1 VLGYRPLTK
10 TRFKKENT
18 VRIRNWFVTAVLV
31 FAGCATAPPEKAII
45 NDAATALGGADKIQ
59 AVNTLTITGSGEN
72 LNLGQNSSPDAPTPV
87 LKVSEYK
94 RSIDFAGNRSRL
106 EQVRT
111 ATVGNTA
118 PAKQILCLDGDVA
131 VNVNAAGVA
140 TRASGQVA
148 TDRRVE
154 MYHHPIGALRA
165 ALAQGAVVAN
175 PRKDGNT
182 DVVDIT
188 TSDGAK
194 LTLYV
199 DSQTKLPSKV
209 STISDN
215 IGGPL
220 GDMVVETSFANYAD
234 TAGLKL
240 PNRLTTKNDKY
251 TVADIEVSANAVN
264 GNTGDLSAP
273 ADVKSA
279 AAPPAAA
286 PAMITVEEVG
296 KGLWYLTGQSHHSV
310 LAEFADHLVLIET
323 PQHEVRSA
331 AVIAKAKEL
340 RPNKP
345 IKYVI
350 NTHHHFDHSGGIRA
364 AIAEGATIITHEGN
378 KAFIEAMASRP
389 HTLTPDALSKSPKSA
404 VVETVSDKRVLKD
417 STRTLEIYHVAGSVH
432 SDTMLMV
439 YFPAERLIVEADL
452 YNPPAPPA
460 ANAPPPPPNAPPPVF
475 PFAANF
481 VENVHKLGLKVDRIM
496 PIHGRIVPFKDA
508 EAAGK
513 TASSD

>member
-1 VLGYRPLTK
+1 MQ
-10 TRFKKENT
+10 
-18 VRIRNWFVTAVLV
+18 IRNWFVTAIFV
-31 FAGCATAPPEKAII
+31 FAGCTSTPPEKAVI
-45 NDAATALGGADKIQ
+45 NDAATALGGADNIQ
-59 AVNTLTITGSGEN
+59 ADNTLTISGSGEN
-72 LNLGQNSSPDAPTPV
+72 LNLGQNSSPDAPEPI

-94 RSIDFAGNRSRL
+94 RSIDFARNRSRL

-118 PAKQILCLDGDVA
+118 PAKQILCLDGDA
-131 VNVNAAGVA
+131 AFNVNAAGMA
-140 TRASGQVA
+140 TRASDQA
-148 TDRRVE
+148 AKDRRAE
-154 MYHHPIGALRA
+154 MFHHPIGAIRA

-175 PRKDGNT
+175 PRKEGNA

-188 TSDGAK
+188 TADGAK

-199 DSQTKLPSKV
+199 DSHTKLPSRV
-209 STISDN
+209 TTMTDN

-240 PNRLTTKNDKY
+240 PTRLTTKNDNY
-251 TVADIEVSANAVN
+251 TVADIQVTANAIN
-264 GNTGDLSAP
+264 DNTGDLSAP

-279 AAPPAAA
+279 QAPPAAA
-286 PAMITVEEVG
+286 SAMVTVEPVG
-296 KGLWYLTGQSHHSV
+296 KGLWYLTGQSHHSILV
-310 LAEFADHLVLIET
+310 EFADHLVLIET

-331 AVIAKAKEL
+331 AVVAKAREL
-340 RPNKP
+340 VPNKP

-350 NTHHHFDHSGGIRA
+350 NTHHHFDHSGGIRT

-389 HTLTPDALSKSPKSA
+389 HTMTPDALSKNPKSA
-404 VVETVSDKRVLKD
+404 VVETVSEKRVLQD
-417 STRTLEIYHVAGSVH
+417 STRTVEIYHMAGNTH

-439 YFPAERLIVEADL
+439 YFPVERLIVEADV

-460 ANAPPPPPNAPPPVF
+460 ANAPPSPPPVS

-496 PIHGRIVPFKDA
+496 PIHGRIVPFKDV
-508 EAAGK
+508 EAAAK
-513 TASSD
+513 TSSSD

>member
-1 VLGYRPLTK
+1 M
-10 TRFKKENT
+10 
-18 VRIRNWFVTAVLV
+18 RIRNWFVTAVLV
-31 FAGCATAPPEKAII
+31 FAGCASAPPEKAII

-94 RSIDFAGNRSRL
+94 RSIDFTGNRSRL

-118 PAKQILCLDGDVA
+118 PAKQILGLDGDVA
-131 VNVNAAGVA
+131 FNVNAAGVA
-140 TRASGQVA
+140 ARASGQVA
-148 TDRRVE
+148 KDRRQE

-165 ALAQGAVVAN
+165 ALAQGATVAN
-175 PRKDGNT
+175 PRKDGNA

-209 STISDN
+209 TTTTDN

-220 GDMVVETSFANYAD
+220 GDMVIETSFANYAD

-240 PNRLTTKNDKY
+240 PMRLTTKNDKY

-264 GNTGDLSAP
+264 GNAGDLSAP
-273 ADVKSA
+273 ADVKA
-279 AAPPAAA
+279 AQAPPAAA

-296 KGLWYLTGQSHHSV
+296 KGLWYLTGQSHHSI

-350 NTHHHFDHSGGIRA
+350 NTHHHFDHSGGIRT

-378 KAFIEAMASRP
+378 KEFIEAMASRP
-389 HTLTPDALSKSPKSA
+389 HTLTPDALTTSPKSA
-404 VVETVSDKRVLKD
+404 IVETVSEKRVLKD
-417 STRTLEIYHVAGSVH
+417 STRTVEIYHVPNIH
-432 SDTMLMV
+432 SATMLMV
-439 YFPAERLIVEADL
+439 YFPAERFIVEADL

-460 ANAPPPPPNAPPPVF
+460 ANAAPAPNAPPPVF

-481 VENVHKLGLKVDRIM
+481 VDSVHKLGLKVDRIL
-496 PIHGRIVPFKDA
+496 PIHGRMVPFKDA
-508 EAAGK
+508 EVAAK
-513 TASSD
+513 TSSSD

>member
-1 VLGYRPLTK
+1 
-10 TRFKKENT
+10 
-18 VRIRNWFVTAVLV
+18 VRIRNWFVTAVVV
-31 FAGCATAPPEKAII
+31 FAGCTSAPPEKAII
-45 NDAATALGGADKIQ
+45 NNAAAALGGADKIQ
-59 AVNTLTITGSGEN
+59 AVKTLTITGSGEN
-72 LNLGQNSSPDAPTPV
+72 LNLGQNSSPDAATPI
-87 LKVSEYK
+87 LKVSDYK
-94 RSIDFAGNRSRL
+94 RSIDFAGARSRL

-118 PAKQILCLDGDVA
+118 PAKQVLCVDGETA
-131 VNVNAAGVA
+131 FNVNPAGMA
-140 TRASGQVA
+140 TRASNLA
-148 TDRRVE
+148 AKDRRAE
-154 MYHHPIGALRA
+154 MYHHPIGAIRA

-175 PRKDGNT
+175 PRKDGND
-182 DVVDIT
+182 DVVDVT
-188 TSDGAK
+188 TADGVK

-209 STISDN
+209 STMTDN

-220 GDMVVETSFANYAD
+220 GDMLVETSFADYAD

-240 PNRLTTKNDKY
+240 PTKLTTKNDKY
-251 TVADIEVSANAVN
+251 TVADIQVSANAVN
-264 GNTGDLSAP
+264 GDTGDLSAP

-279 AAPPAAA
+279 QAPPAAA
-286 PAMITVEEVG
+286 PPMITVEEVG
-296 KGLWYLTGQSHHSV
+296 KGLWYLTGQSHHSILV
-310 LAEFADHLVLIET
+310 EFADHLVLVET
-323 PQHEVRSA
+323 PQHEARSA
-331 AVIAKAKEL
+331 AVVAKVKEL

-350 NTHHHFDHSGGIRA
+350 NTHHHFDHSGGIRT

-389 HTLTPDALSKSPKSA
+389 HTMTPDALSRSPKSA
-404 VVETVSDKRVLKD
+404 VVETVNDKLVLKD
-417 STRTLEIYHVAGSVH
+417 STRTVEIYHVAGSPH
-432 SDTMLMV
+432 SATMLMV
-439 YFPAERLIVEADL
+439 YFPAERLIAEADL

-460 ANAPPPPPNAPPPVF
+460 ANAPPAPPPVF

-481 VENVHKLGLKVDRIM
+481 VENVHKLGLRVDRIM

-508 EAAGK
+508 EAAAK

>member
-1 VLGYRPLTK
+1 M
-10 TRFKKENT
+10 
-18 VRIRNWFVTAVLV
+18 RIRNWSVAAIFL
-31 FAGCATAPPEKAII
+31 FAGCTSTPPEKAVI

-59 AVNTLTITGSGEN
+59 AVNTLTISGSGEN
-72 LNLGQNSSPDAPTPV
+72 LNLGQNSSPDAPTPI
-87 LKVSEYK
+87 LKVSEYQ
-94 RSIDFAGNRSRL
+94 RSIDFAGKRSRL

-118 PAKQILCLDGDVA
+118 PAKQILCLDGDA
-131 VNVNAAGVA
+131 AFNVNAAGMA
-140 TRASGQVA
+140 TRASDQVA
-148 TDRRVE
+148 KDRRAE
-154 MYHHPIGALRA
+154 IYHHPVGAIRA
-165 ALAQGAVVAN
+165 ALAQGAIVAN
-175 PRKDGNT
+175 PRKEGNA

-188 TSDGAK
+188 TADGAK

-209 STISDN
+209 TTMTDN

-220 GDMVVETSFANYAD
+220 GDMVVETSFANYTD

-240 PNRLTTKNDKY
+240 PTRLTTKNDKY
-251 TVADIEVSANAVN
+251 TVADIQVSANVVN

-279 AAPPAAA
+279 QAPPAAA

-296 KGLWYLTGQSHHSV
+296 KGLWYLTGQSHHSILV
-310 LAEFADHLVLIET
+310 EFADHLVLIET

-331 AVIAKAKEL
+331 AVVAKAKEL

-350 NTHHHFDHSGGIRA
+350 NTHHHFDHSGGIRT

-378 KAFIEAMASRP
+378 KEFIEAMASRP
-389 HTLTPDALSKSPKSA
+389 HTMTPDALSNSPKSA

-417 STRTLEIYHVAGSVH
+417 STRTVEIYHMAGNAH
-432 SDTMLMV
+432 SATMLMV
-439 YFPAERLIVEADL
+439 YFPVERLIVEADV
-452 YNPPAPPA
+452 YNPPALPA
-460 ANAPPPPPNAPPPVF
+460 ANAPPPPVNAPPPVF
-475 PFAANF
+475 PFVANF
-481 VENVHKLGLKVDRIM
+481 VENVHRLGLKVDRIM

-508 EAAGK
+508 EAAAK
-513 TASSD
+513 TSSSD

>member
-1 VLGYRPLTK
+1 
-10 TRFKKENT
+10 
-18 VRIRNWFVTAVLV
+18 VRIRNWFVTAVVVL
-31 FAGCATAPPEKAII
+31 AGCTSAPPEKAII
-45 NDAATALGGADKIQ
+45 NDSATALGGAGKIQ
-59 AVNTLTITGSGEN
+59 AVKTLTISGGGEN
-72 LNLGQNSSPDAPTPV
+72 LNLGQNSSPDASTPT

-94 RSIDFAGNRSRL
+94 RAIDFAGGRSRL

-111 ATVGNTA
+111 APVGNTA
-118 PAKQILCLDGDVA
+118 PQKQVLCLDGDTA
-131 VNVNAAGVA
+131 FNVNPAGMA
-140 TRASGQVA
+140 TRASNQVA
-148 TDRRVE
+148 KDRRAE
-154 MYHHPIGALRA
+154 MYHHPIGAIRA

-175 PRKDGNT
+175 PRKEGND

-188 TSDGAK
+188 TADGVK

-209 STISDN
+209 ATTTDN

-220 GDMVVETSFANYAD
+220 GDMVVETSFGSYAD

-240 PNRLTTKNDKY
+240 PTRLTTKNDKY
-251 TVADIEVSANAVN
+251 TVADIQVSANAID
-264 GNTGDLSAP
+264 GDAGDLSAP

-279 AAPPAAA
+279 QAPPAAA
-286 PAMITVEEVG
+286 PANITVEEVG
-296 KGLWYLTGQSHHSV
+296 KGLWYLTGQSHHSILV
-310 LAEFADHLVLIET
+310 EFADHLVLVET

-331 AVIAKAKEL
+331 AVVAKAKEL

-350 NTHHHFDHSGGIRA
+350 NTHHHFDHSGGIRT

-389 HTLTPDALSKSPKSA
+389 HTMTPDALSKSPKSA

-417 STRTLEIYHVAGSVH
+417 SMHTVEIYSVAGSAH
-432 SDTMLMV
+432 SATMLMV
-439 YFPAERLIVEADL
+439 YFPAERLITEADL

-460 ANAPPPPPNAPPPVF
+460 ANAPPAPPPVF

-481 VENVHKLGLKVDRIM
+481 VENVHKLGLRVDRIM

-508 EAAGK
+508 EAAAK

>member
-1 VLGYRPLTK
+1 M
-10 TRFKKENT
+10 
-18 VRIRNWFVTAVLV
+18 RIRNWFVTAIVL
-31 FAGCATAPPEKAII
+31 FAGCASTPPEKAII
-45 NDAATALGGADKIQ
+45 NDAATALGGAGKIQ
-59 AVNTLTITGSGEN
+59 AVNTLTISGSGEN
-72 LNLGQNSSPDAPTPV
+72 LNLGQNSSPDVPEPI

-94 RSIDFAGNRSRL
+94 RSVDFAGNRSRL

-118 PAKQILCLDGDVA
+118 PAKQILGLDGDVA
-131 VNVNAAGVA
+131 FNVNATGMA
-140 TRASGQVA
+140 TRASDQVA
-148 TDRRVE
+148 KDRRAE
-154 MYHHPIGALRA
+154 MYHHPIGAVRA

-175 PRKDGNT
+175 PRKEGND

-188 TSDGAK
+188 TAEGAK

-209 STISDN
+209 TTMTDN

-240 PNRLTTKNDKY
+240 PTRLTTKNDKY
-251 TVADIEVSANAVN
+251 TVADIQVAANAIN
-264 GNTGDLSAP
+264 DNPGDLSAP

-279 AAPPAAA
+279 QAPPAVA
-286 PAMITVEEVG
+286 PAMVTVEPVG

-310 LAEFADHLVLIET
+310 LVEFADHLVLIET

-340 RPNKP
+340 VPNKP

-350 NTHHHFDHSGGIRA
+350 NTHHHFDHSGGIRT

-389 HTLTPDALSKSPKSA
+389 HTMTPDALSKNPKSA
-404 VVETVSDKRVLKD
+404 VVETVSDKRVLQD
-417 STRTLEIYHVAGSVH
+417 STRTVEIYHISGNVH
-432 SDTMLMV
+432 SATMLMV
-439 YFPAERLIVEADL
+439 YFPVERLIVEADV

-460 ANAPPPPPNAPPPVF
+460 ANAPPPPPPVS

-496 PIHGRIVPFKDA
+496 PIHGRIVPFRDV
-508 EAAGK
+508 EAAVK
-513 TASSD
+513 ASSSD

>member
-1 VLGYRPLTK
+1 
-10 TRFKKENT
+10 
-18 VRIRNWFVTAVLV
+18 VRIRNWFVTTIFL
-31 FAGCATAPPEKAII
+31 FAGCTSAPPEKAII

-59 AVNTLTITGSGEN
+59 AANTLIISGSGEN
-72 LNLGQNSSPDAPTPV
+72 LNLGQNSSPDAATPI
-87 LKVSEYK
+87 LNVSEYK
-94 RSIDFAGNRSRL
+94 RSIDFAGKRSRL

-118 PAKQILCLDGDVA
+118 PAKQILCLDGDA
-131 VNVNAAGVA
+131 AFNVNPAGMA

-148 TDRRVE
+148 KDRRAE
-154 MYHHPIGALRA
+154 MYHHPIGAIRA
-165 ALAQGAVVAN
+165 ALAEGAVVAN
-175 PRKDGNT
+175 PRKDGNA

-188 TSDGAK
+188 TVDGAK

-209 STISDN
+209 TSTTDN

-220 GDMVVETSFANYAD
+220 GDTLVETSFANYVD

-240 PNRLTTKNDKY
+240 PMRLTTKNDKY
-251 TVADIEVSANAVN
+251 TVADIQVSANSVN

-273 ADVKSA
+273 ADVKTA
-279 AAPPAAA
+279 PAPPAAA

-310 LAEFADHLVLIET
+310 LVEFADHLVLVET

-331 AVIAKAKEL
+331 AVVAKAKEL

-350 NTHHHFDHSGGIRA
+350 NTHHHFDHSGGIRT

-378 KAFIEAMASRP
+378 KQFIEAMASRP
-389 HTLTPDALSKSPKSA
+389 HTMTPDALSRSPKTA
-404 VVETVSDKRVLKD
+404 MVETVSDKRVLQD
-417 STRTLEIYHVAGSVH
+417 PTRTVEIYHMAGNAH
-432 SDTMLMV
+432 SATMLMV
-439 YFPAERLIVEADL
+439 YFPTERLIVEADV
-452 YNPPAPPA
+452 YNPPA
-460 ANAPPPPPNAPPPVF
+460 ANAPPPAANAPPPVF

-481 VENVHKLGLKVDRIM
+481 VQNVHKLGLKVDRVM
-496 PIHGRIVPFKDA
+496 PIHGRIVPFRDV
-508 EAAGK
+508 EAAAK
-513 TASSD
+513 TSSSD